1 MNNETKTNTANIL
14 VVDDTPVN
22 LKLLSELL
30 SKQGYDVRPVADP
43 QLALSGAKSLLPD
56 LILLDIKMPGMDG
69 YEFCG
74 HLKAAEKTK
83 DIPVIFI
90 SALEDS
96 ESITKGFAV
105 GGVDYITKPFQQ
117 QEVLVRVRFQLELRN
132 AIRTREMA
140 IHEKEQAN
148 LLMETIFSSVQDTII
163 TIDENLKIIHCN
175 KIEEEICCLPNMEGV
190 SFFQKQQELG
200 IGPCHDLVVKTLKT
214 QQPVKEHRIECSCHR
229 HGNQTL
235 VLNASPLKSPTSHLS
250 GVVLVI
256 RNVSRLAKLEKE
268 LLERGRFGNIIGK
281 SKKIQKIFALLEQMA
296 NIEFNALIIG
306 ESGTGKELI
315 ADAIHYGGIRAD
327 KPLVKV
333 NCAALSDNLLESE
346 LFGHVRGAFTGAVSD
361 REGRI
366 EAAES
371 GTIFLDEIGD
381 ISMAMQLRLLRFL
394 ESKDYER
401 VGESKTK
408 QADVRV
414 VAATNS
420 NLLEKVRQGTF
431 REDLYYRLMGVVFE
445 LPPLRERMED
455 LLLIG
460 DYFIQ
465 KFAKNH
471 QKHIIGVSEPVK
483 KIFLSHSWPGNIRE
497 FRNIIEF
504 ACALCTDG
512 LILEE
517 HLPPYFLNTLND
529 HSTDRKMAGSLE
541 KPEKEAIVQA
551 LDQVKWN
558 KAKAARVLGIS
569 RATIYNKI
577 KEYGIE

>member
-1 MNNETKTNTANIL
+1 MNHKSESIAANIL
-14 VVDDTPVN
+14 IVDDKPGN
-22 LKLLSELL
+22 LKLLTELL
-30 SKQGYDVRPVADP
+30 SEQGYDARPVTDP
-43 QLALSGAKSLLPD
+43 KFALLGIKSLPPD
-56 LILLDIKMPGMDG
+56 LILLDIKMPTMDG
-69 YEFCG
+69 YEFCR
-74 HLKAAEKTK
+74 HLKADEQTK
-83 DIPVIFI
+83 NIPVIFI
-90 SALEDS
+90 SALGDS

-105 GGVDYITKPFQQ
+105 GGVDYITKPFQH
-117 QEVLVRVRFQLELRN
+117 QEVLVRVQFQLELRK
-132 AIRTREMA
+132 AIRTREKA
-140 IHEKEQAN
+140 IHEKEKAN

-163 TIDENLKIIHCN
+163 TIDENLKVIHCN
-175 KIEEEICCLPNMEGV
+175 KNEEDICCLPNEK
-190 SFFQKQQELG
+190 SL
-200 IGPCHDLVVKTLKT
+200 GPCHDLVLKTLKT
-214 QQPVKEHRIECSCHR
+214 QQTIKEQRVEFSCPR
-229 HGNQTL
+229 HGNQIL
-235 VLNASPLKSPTSHLS
+235 VLTATPLNSLTSHLS

-256 RNVSRLAKLEKE
+256 RNVSRLAKLEKD
-268 LLERGRFGNIIGK
+268 LLERGRFGNLIGK

-296 NIEFNALIIG
+296 NMEFNALIIG

-315 ADAIHYGGIRAD
+315 ANAIHYGGIRAN

-366 EAAES
+366 QAAES

-381 ISMAMQLRLLRFL
+381 ISMTMQLRLLRFL

-408 QADVRV
+408 RANVRV

-420 NLLEKVRQGTF
+420 NLMNKVRQGTF

-455 LLLIG
+455 LFLIG

-465 KFAKNH
+465 EFAKSY

-483 KIFLSHSWPGNIRE
+483 KIFLSYSWPGNIRE

-517 HLPPYFLNTLND
+517 HLPPYFLNNLND
-529 HSTDRKMAGSLE
+529 RPIGTKMAGSLE
-541 KPEKEAIVQA
+541 KPGKEAIIQTLA
-551 LDQVKWN
+551 QVKWN
-558 KAKAARVLGIS
+558 KAKAAKRLGIS
-569 RATIYNKI
+569 RATLYNKI
-577 KEYGIE
+577 KAFGIE